1 MTALT
6 LGIIAAF
13 AWGFHDICIRWL
25 SQSVPLLASLLAVL
39 VTGLVFHSGFMV
51 WHGDLTPINGTA
63 LCYALASGGTFLLA
77 SLGLYGAFQ
86 RGPVRLVA
94 PVIASYPV
102 LSVAWAALR
111 GAEVTGL
118 QWLAVLAVVA
128 GVSAVAA
135 LADEHRG
142 EDRSDVPPK
151 GRTILYAAAS
161 AIGFATTFAL
171 GQMAV
176 ETSDELTVSFV
187 TRSVAIAL
195 LSAVIAIAR
204 VPFWAGLHALP
215 VLALMGLADAVALAC
230 VMAAG
235 RMPDAQYAAVAA
247 SCFGLLTIVLAWA
260 ILRERMTAAQWL
272 GCAVTFAGIGYLA
285 I

>member
-6 LGIIAAF
+6 LGIVAAF

-51 WHGDLTPINGTA
+51 WHGDLAPLNGPA
-63 LCYALASGGTFLLA
+63 LIYALASGLTFLLA

-111 GAEVTGL
+111 GAEVSTL

-135 LADEHRG
+135 LADE
-142 EDRSDVPPK
+142 DRSDVPPK

-161 AIGFATTFAL
+161 AVGFATTFAL
-171 GQMAV
+171 GQLAV
-176 ETSDELTVSFV
+176 ETSDELSVSFV
-187 TRSVAIAL
+187 TRSVAIVVL
-195 LSAVIAIAR
+195 IAIIAVAR
-204 VPFWAGLHALP
+204 VPFWAGLRALP
-215 VLALMGLADAVALAC
+215 VLALMGLADAIALAC
-230 VMAAG
+230 MMAAG
-235 RMPDAQYAAVAA
+235 LMPDAQYAAVAA

-260 ILRERMTAAQWL
+260 ILRERMTAMQWL
-272 GCAVTFAGIGYLA
+272 GCVVTFAGIGYLA
-285 I
+285 M